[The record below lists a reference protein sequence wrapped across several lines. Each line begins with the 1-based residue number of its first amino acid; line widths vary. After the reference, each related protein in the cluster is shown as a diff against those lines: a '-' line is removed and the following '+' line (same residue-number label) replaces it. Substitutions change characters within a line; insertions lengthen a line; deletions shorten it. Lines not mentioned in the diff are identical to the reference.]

1 MDQRELVLAAKED
14 RRRREELI
22 ETFYPLVASVA
33 RGYVRSGVIDRREL
47 MQQGVVGLLRALA
60 RYDPSL
66 GTPFWAYASWW
77 VRKAMQELLAEV
89 TRPVA
94 LSDHAMRALSQIRA
108 ARRDLLQVRGA
119 EPTNA
124 ELAAATGMTEP
135 QLEGFLAVER
145 RAPRFGDRLGA
156 DEDAAFG
163 EAIVDLA
170 AEQEY
175 EHVLDRLE
183 LEEVRGLVDELDERE
198 RMVLSGHFGLGRPAQ
213 TLAEIG
219 SVLGLTAER
228 VRQIEANALKK
239 LRTAVA
245 EPPAV
250 RAGS

>member
-1 MDQRELVLAAKED
+1 LSVV
-14 RRRREELI
+14 RRYDAGGGVGREELVQ
-22 ETFYPLVASVA
+22 E
-33 RGYVRSGVIDRREL
+33 
-47 MQQGVVGLLRALA
+47 GVVGLLRAA
-60 RYDPSL
+60 RRYDPGL
-66 GTPFWAYASWW
+66 NTPFWAYASWW

-94 LSDHAMRALSQIRA
+94 LSDHAVRALSHIRA
-108 ARRDLLQVRGA
+108 ARRDLLQVKGA

-135 QLEGFLAVER
+135 QLEGLLAVER
-145 RAPRFGDRLGA
+145 RAPRFGEHLGA
-156 DEDAAFG
+156 DEDATFG

-175 EHVLDRLE
+175 ERVLDRLE
-183 LEEVRGLVDELDERE
+183 IEEVRGLVDELDERE
-198 RMVLSGHFGLGRPAQ
+198 RVVLGGHFGLGRPAQ

-219 SVLGLTAER
+219 TVLGLTAER
-228 VRQIEANALKK
+228 VRQIEAQALKK

-245 EPPAV
+245 EPPTV